1 MRGKG
6 LKQQEVGFSSFFDL
20 AVRIVDERKLP
31 SPIEKLFKK
40 ERCPYFNGYFYV
52 SQNRQL
58 YGLIPRMNSTILV
71 GKGMKW

>member
-6 LKQQEVGFSSFFDL
+6 LKQQEVGSSSFFDL

-40 ERCPYFNGYFYV
+40 WDV
-52 SQNRQL
+52 SL
-58 YGLIPRMNSTILV
+58 F
-71 GKGMKW
+71 